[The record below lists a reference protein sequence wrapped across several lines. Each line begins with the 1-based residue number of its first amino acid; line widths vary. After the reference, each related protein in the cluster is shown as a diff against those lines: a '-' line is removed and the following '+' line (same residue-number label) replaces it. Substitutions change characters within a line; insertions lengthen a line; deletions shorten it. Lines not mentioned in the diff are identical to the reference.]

1 MQLSDLKS
9 DKRNARKRTPGSA
22 SMLTESLQQ
31 VGAARSI
38 VIDEDNNILAG
49 NGTVEAA
56 GQVGIERVR
65 VIDADGDEII
75 AVRRSNLSPEQK
87 LKLSLYDNRTA
98 ELAEWDLQVLGELG
112 DDVDLSQF
120 FNPDELQGLLDEVET
135 PNFEPA
141 SIDEQGRLDQKEQKE
156 VDCECPHCGERF
168 VKLV

>member
-1 MQLSDLKS
+1 
-9 DKRNARKRTPGSA
+9 
-22 SMLTESLQQ
+22 
-31 VGAARSI
+31 
-38 VIDEDNNILAG
+38 
-49 NGTVEAA
+49 
-56 GQVGIERVR
+56 
-65 VIDADGDEII
+65 
-75 AVRRSNLSPEQK
+75 LSPEQK

>member
-9 DKRNARKRTPGSA
+9 DKRNARKRTPRSA

-65 VIDADGDEII
+65 VIEADGNEII
-75 AVRRSNLSPEQK
+75 AVRRSNLSDEQK

-135 PNFEPA
+135 A
-141 SIDEQGRLDQKEQKE
+141 SKYEMPEENKDIDEEALAETN
-156 VDCECPHCGERF
+156 CECPKCGF
-168 VKLV
+168 AWKK